1 MMAEEGR
8 VDKEAIM
15 RALQEAMTMGE
26 SGKAIS
32 DADRM
37 RMMRL
42 KGMDKRQGMKPPERM
57 KTRGSDDMD
66 ISPEEEKALEMI
78 LRMREM
84 KNKDAESKA
93 FPPASMM
100 KSGGAVTKKT
110 KKPKM
115 GVVMKGRGGSYKG
128 MK

>member
-1 MMAEEGR
+1 MAEEGR
-8 VDKEAIM
+8 VDKEAII

-42 KGMDKRQGMKPPERM
+42 KGMDKRQGMKPSERM
-57 KTRGSDDMD
+57 KTRGSGDMD

>member
-1 MMAEEGR
+1 MAEEGR
-8 VDKEAIM
+8 VDKEAII

-42 KGMDKRQGMKPPERM
+42 KGMDKSQGMKPLERM
-57 KTRGSDDMD
+57 KTRGSGDMD
-66 ISPEEEKALEMI
+66 LSPEEEKALEMI

>member
-1 MMAEEGR
+1 MAEEIGR
-8 VDKEAIM
+8 VDKKSIM

-42 KGMDKRQGMKPPERM
+42 KGMDKRQGMKPSERM
-57 KTRGSDDMD
+57 KTRGSGDMD

-84 KNKDAESKA
+84 KNQKETEDK

>member
-1 MMAEEGR
+1 MAEEGR
-8 VDKEAIM
+8 VDKEAII

-57 KTRGSDDMD
+57 KTRGSGDMD
-66 ISPEEEKALEMI
+66 LSPEEEKALEMI

>member
-1 MMAEEGR
+1 MAEEIGR
-8 VDKEAIM
+8 VDKKSIM
-15 RALQEAMTMGE
+15 RALQEAMGGSTRPRSRPPGFGS
-26 SGKAIS
+26 SGRSIS
-32 DADRM
+32 DADRK
-37 RMMRL
+37 RIGSIPSVG
-42 KGMDKRQGMKPPERM
+42 KGVG
-57 KTRGSDDMD
+57 GDMD
-66 ISPEEEKALEMI
+66 LSPEEEKALEMI

>member
-1 MMAEEGR
+1 MAEEGR
-8 VDKEAIM
+8 VDKEAII

-26 SGKAIS
+26 SGKTIS

-42 KGMDKRQGMKPPERM
+42 KGMDKRQGMKPSERM
-57 KTRGSDDMD
+57 KTRGSGDMD

>member
-1 MMAEEGR
+1 MAEEGR

-42 KGMDKRQGMKPPERM
+42 KGMDKRQGMKPSERM
-57 KTRGSDDMD
+57 KTRGSGDMD

>member
-1 MMAEEGR
+1 MA
-8 VDKEAIM
+8 DKDVQ
-15 RALQEAMTMGE
+15 RALMEA
-26 SGKAIS
+26 
-32 DADRM
+32 
-37 RMMRL
+37 L
-42 KGMDKRQGMKPPERM
+42 GMDQRPRTRPPGF
-57 KTRGSDDMD
+57 GSSEMD
-66 ISPEEEKALEMI
+66 LSPDEEKALEMI

-84 KNKDAESKA
+84 KNQDAESKS

>member
-1 MMAEEGR
+1 MAEEGR
-8 VDKEAIM
+8 VDKKSIM

-42 KGMDKRQGMKPPERM
+42 KGMDKRQGMKPSERM
-57 KTRGSDDMD
+57 KTRGSGDMD

>member
-1 MMAEEGR
+1 MAEEGR

-42 KGMDKRQGMKPPERM
+42 KGMDKSQGMKPLERM
-57 KTRGSDDMD
+57 KTRGGGDMD
-66 ISPEEEKALEMI
+66 LSPEEEKALEMI

>member
-1 MMAEEGR
+1 MAEEGR
-8 VDKEAIM
+8 VDKEAII

-42 KGMDKRQGMKPPERM
+42 KGMDKSQGMKPLERM
-57 KTRGSDDMD
+57 KTRGSGDMD
-66 ISPEEEKALEMI
+66 LSPDEEKALEMI
-78 LRMREM
+78 LRMRKM
-84 KNKDAESKA
+84 KNQDAESKA

>member
-1 MMAEEGR
+1 MAEEGR
-8 VDKEAIM
+8 VDKKSIM

-42 KGMDKRQGMKPPERM
+42 KGMDKSQGMKPLERM
-57 KTRGSDDMD
+57 KTRGGGDMD
-66 ISPEEEKALEMI
+66 LSPEEEKALEMI

-84 KNKDAESKA
+84 KNQDAESKA

>member
-1 MMAEEGR
+1 MAEEGR
-8 VDKEAIM
+8 VDKEAII

-57 KTRGSDDMD
+57 KTRGNDDMD
-66 ISPEEEKALEMI
+66 LSPEEEKALEMI

>member
-1 MMAEEGR
+1 MAEEGR
-8 VDKEAIM
+8 VDKEAII

-42 KGMDKRQGMKPPERM
+42 KGMDKSQGMKPLERM
-57 KTRGSDDMD
+57 KTRGGGDMD
-66 ISPEEEKALEMI
+66 LSPEEEKALEMI

>member
-1 MMAEEGR
+1 MAEEGR
-8 VDKEAIM
+8 VDKKSIM

-42 KGMDKRQGMKPPERM
+42 KGMDKSQGMKPLERM
-57 KTRGSDDMD
+57 KTRGGGDMD
-66 ISPEEEKALEMI
+66 LSPEEEKALEMI

-84 KNKDAESKA
+84 KNQKETEDK